1 MSPIRSGRRAPRET
15 AAACRTMS
23 SIVTGTVVG
32 YPSTTMP
39 SESPTRMTSMP
50 AWSTRRA
57 NAASYAVII
66 VMRLP
71 SRFIATRSGTVT
83 FFGAGTD
90 VPPYW
95 SLTSNLRPGRL
106 RAGPGVAP
114 NRSARPYLAG
124 FIPARGRRRREDDA
138 LAEARGSDEH
148 DRADHRERDRRRQ
161 RGHSVQDYR
170 ARHRAER

>member
-1 MSPIRSGRRAPRET
+1 
-15 AAACRTMS
+15 MS

-83 FFGAGTD
+83 FFGAGVVT
-90 VPPYW
+90 PPYW
-95 SLTSNLRPGRL
+95 SLTSDLRPGRL
-106 RAGPGVAP
+106 RAGPGVGP
-114 NRSARPYLAG
+114 NRTALRYLAG
-124 FIPARGRRRREDDA
+124 FIRCPTPGDRVRGEVMRSAA
-138 LAEARGSDEH
+138 LAFTLLLASC
-148 DRADHRERDRRRQ
+148 ASYQ
-161 RGHSVQDYR
+161 IDYI
-170 ARHRAER
+170 